1 MGHYISFQ
9 VMNASANLVLIAATG
24 TQFRATLILMLRL
37 RRLSPCCNRQ
47 PTHQQEIGRSPD
59 SQQLQTRLG
68 GIPNAQLTRASTD
81 AEIAYFKKSKNSQDR
96 INATNE
102 TISTDITDEE
112 DDIVLK
118 SLKNVG
124 LDMLEPPSNNTC

>member
-1 MGHYISFQ
+1 MIIQKFC
-9 VMNASANLVLIAATG
+9 
-24 TQFRATLILMLRL
+24 F
-37 RRLSPCCNRQ
+37 
-47 PTHQQEIGRSPD
+47 
-59 SQQLQTRLG
+59 QLQTRLG

-81 AEIAYFKKSKNSQDR
+81 AEIAYFKKSKSSQDR
-96 INATNE
+96 INAKNE

-124 LDMLEPPSNNTC
+124 LDMLEPPSNNTCSSKRKGSHLSA

>member
-1 MGHYISFQ
+1 MIIQ
-9 VMNASANLVLIAATG
+9 KL
-24 TQFRATLILMLRL
+24 
-37 RRLSPCCNRQ
+37 CCF
-47 PTHQQEIGRSPD
+47 
-59 SQQLQTRLG
+59 QLQTRLG

-81 AEIAYFKKSKNSQDR
+81 AEIAYFKKSKSSQDR
-96 INATNE
+96 INAKNE

-124 LDMLEPPSNNTC
+124 LDISCCWQSTLQQEIGRSPDSQQVQGDQKSCPGSE

>member
-1 MGHYISFQ
+1 MIIQ
-9 VMNASANLVLIAATG
+9 KL
-24 TQFRATLILMLRL
+24 
-37 RRLSPCCNRQ
+37 CCF
-47 PTHQQEIGRSPD
+47 
-59 SQQLQTRLG
+59 QLQTRLG

-81 AEIAYFKKSKNSQDR
+81 AEIAYFKKSKSSQDQ
-96 INATNE
+96 INAKNE

-124 LDMLEPPSNNTC
+124 LDMLELPSNNTCSSKRKGSHLSA